1 LTDLGHAGHPAAMP
15 DEPKKSIALLPHL
28 RNMLAEAKQIA
39 RQKENEIRRCQSAAA
54 DPLRR
59 RYLDTYIDVG
69 ESPPPSSLC

>member
-1 LTDLGHAGHPAAMP
+1 MP

-59 RYLDTYIDVG
+59 RDLEMHMDVG
-69 ESPPPSSLC
+69 ESPPPHRLVLKLE